1 MSAICPSVFGAIGRN
16 SNPPS
21 LPPPL
26 LRREWANQ
34 SWRGCIFGWVKSLF
48 GPYLARALAEPMKRT
63 GAPGEPPGET
73 EIVSCMVDDPVFWMM
88 VLMH

>member
-1 MSAICPSVFGAIGRN
+1 MSANCPSVFGAIGRN
-16 SNPPS
+16 SDFPS

-26 LRREWANQ
+26 LRREWTNQ
-34 SWRGCIFGWVKSLF
+34 LWRRCIFGRAKSLL
-48 GPYLARALAEPMKRT
+48 GPYLARALAEPMRRT
-63 GAPGEPPGET
+63 GGPEEPPGET